1 MAKRGLAK
9 IGQIFSFS
17 LQEKYTSLIKVHHHP
32 VVTAMVKRCSDKHY
46 NKTRWDGDV
55 CGENGKPV
63 EVSRDNLGRFVKKP
77 APESYI
83 LETYISGK

>member
-1 MAKRGLAK
+1 
-9 IGQIFSFS
+9 
-17 LQEKYTSLIKVHHHP
+17 
-32 VVTAMVKRCSDKHY
+32 MVKRCSDKHY

-55 CGENGKPV
+55 CRENGKPV

-83 LETYISGK
+83 LETYKEWKVRKCLEERIWKE